1 MRLGVVVFV
10 GVCWASAAVAED
22 AVETAR
28 KYVEFWQG
36 VEGRWKVTMSG
47 GGTEAASADAGSFIW
62 ELKKSPSGVC
72 FTDEGIVDGKANSH
86 GIHAYDPEKKCWLMI
101 SYGQPQLA
109 TDPLFAMTWIP
120 LDITKS
126 THLTEGTTFVAEGKC
141 VMRDGTVIK
150 TRRRWLFS
158 KVQKDLLEVRFTEG
172 IDNGAPL
179 PDGIGVFE
187 RIAKQRDGVPT
198 SNDEPSRQMTDFC
211 SAVACFH

>member
-1 MRLGVVVFV
+1 M
-10 GVCWASAAVAED
+10 AD
-22 AVETAR
+22 ETVSLESRFEVWGIKQPPDKNRCHSTALSDSR
-28 KYVEFWQG
+28 DIKVP
-36 VEGRWKVTMSG
+36 WKVTMSG
-47 GGTEAASADAGSFIW
+47 GGTEAASADAGSFVW

-126 THLTEGTTFVAEGKC
+126 THVTEGTTFVAEGKC

-187 RIAKQRDGVPT
+187 RIAK
-198 SNDEPSRQMTDFC
+198 
-211 SAVACFH
+211 